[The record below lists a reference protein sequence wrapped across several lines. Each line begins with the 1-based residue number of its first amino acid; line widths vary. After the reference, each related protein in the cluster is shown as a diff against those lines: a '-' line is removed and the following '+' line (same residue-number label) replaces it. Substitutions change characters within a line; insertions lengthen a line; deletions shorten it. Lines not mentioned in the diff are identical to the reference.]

1 MAYLCKKDEI
11 DAKSTCRGWCT
22 GLFHHNKKTGTF
34 TNTWNYIMVLEE
46 MTLFVGWFIYSR
58 VFFILSWSLLEVLL
72 YLVSMP
78 L

>member
-46 MTLFVGWFIYSR
+46 MTLFVGWFIY
-58 VFFILSWSLLEVLL
+58 VF
-72 YLVSMP
+72 YPQLVFMRGFTISC
-78 L
+78 